1 MKKSNI
7 ILGSLA
13 SLIGLVGL
21 SGCND
26 FLNTHPQGTNSSDQ
40 YFANDY
46 QAVEALDG
54 IYAFYHQEDCFGR
67 EFFWEQGAACDV
79 VWGKNRS
86 YNTLATLKYTGDESP
101 LRDVWEYMQMCIQ
114 RSNWIIS
121 ELLGKEKEQKLTPI
135 ENRVLGE
142 AYFLRGFIHFYT
154 AYRYGT
160 DKQGVPFTRW
170 EDYEGGYDNS
180 IPKQRASVMENY
192 KLIIEDMDEA
202 IKRLPRYETYDA
214 ADRGRA
220 HQAAAV
226 GYKAKVYAY
235 WAAWDA
241 SKWSDVIAMVNELES
256 KYDRGLAD
264 SFSDLFSSDFSKFWS
279 REYLWTI
286 PSNGGSSG
294 GGTEFPGVI
303 LENKGWGV
311 YNGWG
316 QNKPSLDIY
325 EEMLKDGKG
334 NERLTKSIL
343 EYGQEFPFFGEKRKF
358 YSQSDLESGFQINKY
373 MEPFGHKD
381 ASQEGLVHTN
391 GNFPCARINF
401 PLLRFADCLLLRAEA
416 YLMTGNAAKAT
427 EDINRVR
434 VRSHLDPIKGT
445 ATTADLYHERR
456 CELAFEFSDH
466 LYDLKRWHL
475 SGDATLKE
483 LAAKELNSHP
493 RVRVYKNR
501 SNPDSSFTIEP
512 YNDYKDKAQYQD
524 YMIAFPYPSDVI
536 TNSNGKLKQNIGYA
550 K

>member
-1 MKKSNI
+1 MKSKNI
-7 ILGSLA
+7 ILSLTIA
-13 SLIGLVGL
+13 VGALTL
-21 SGCND
+21 SSCSD
-26 FLNTHPQGTNSSDQ
+26 FLDVKPQGVYYEGN
-40 YFANDY
+40 YFSNDARA
-46 QAVEALDG
+46 QESLDG
-54 IYAFYHQEDCFGR
+54 IYAFYHQEGGFGR
-67 EFFWEQGAACDV
+67 EFFWEQGAAGDV
-79 VWGKNRS
+79 VWGKSRS
-86 YNTLATLKYTGDESP
+86 YPTLATFKYTGNEGP
-101 LRDVWEYMQMCIQ
+101 LRDVWERFQYCIQ
-114 RSNWIIS
+114 RSNWVIS
-121 ELLGKEKEQKLTPI
+121 NLVRKEKSTKLTAI
-135 ENRVLGE
+135 ENRTLGE
-142 AYFLRGFIHFYT
+142 AYFLRGFMHFYL

-160 DKQGVPFTRW
+160 DKQGIPFTRW
-170 EDYEGGYDNS
+170 EDYADGYDFS
-180 IPKQRASVMENY
+180 VPEQRATVMENY
-192 KLIIEDMDEA
+192 RLIIEDLDKA
-202 IKRLPRYETYDA
+202 IKRLPRYESYGA

-235 WAAWDA
+235 WAAWDK
-241 SKWSDVIAMVNELES
+241 SKWSEVIKMVDELET

-264 SFSDLFSSDFSKFWS
+264 SFSSLFSSDFKDFWS

-286 PSNGGSSG
+286 PSNGGTFG
-294 GGTEFPGVI
+294 GGTEFPGVV

-325 EEMLKDGKG
+325 EELLKDGEG
-334 NERLTKSIL
+334 NERLTRSIL
-343 EYGQEFPFFGEKRKF
+343 EYGQEFMFFGEKRRF
-358 YSQSDLESGFQINKY
+358 YSSSDFESGFQINKY

-381 ASQEGLVHTN
+381 ATSRGYVHTN
-391 GNFPCARINF
+391 GNFPAARINF

-416 YLMTGNAAKAT
+416 YLMTGNATKAT
-427 EDINRVR
+427 EDINRIR
-434 VRSHLDPIKGT
+434 LRSKLEPLSDL

-493 RVRVYKNR
+493 RVRVYKER
-501 SNPDSSFTIEP
+501 SNPDSEYTVQP
-512 YNDYKDKAQYQD
+512 YNDYKDKATYQD

-536 TNSNGKLKQNIGYA
+536 VNSNGKLKQNAGYA

>member
-1 MKKSNI
+1 M
-7 ILGSLA
+7 LSL
-13 SLIGLVGL
+13 S
-21 SGCND
+21 SCDD
-26 FLNTHPQGTNSSDQ
+26 FLNVQPQGDNSSDQ
-40 YFANDY
+40 YFTNDY
-46 QAVEALDG
+46 QAIESLDG
-54 IYAFYHQEDCFGR
+54 VYAYYHQEGGFGR
-67 EFFWEQGAACDV
+67 EIFWEQGAACDI
-79 VWGKNRS
+79 VWGRGRS
-86 YNTLATLKYTGDESP
+86 YNTLATFKYTGNESP
-101 LRDVWEYMQMCIQ
+101 LRDVWERFQYCIQ
-114 RSNWIIS
+114 RSNWIVATLS
-121 ELLGKEKEQKLTPI
+121 EKEKNQKLTPI
-135 ENRVLGE
+135 ETRSLGE
-142 AYFLRGFIHFYT
+142 AYFLRGFLHFYL

-180 IPKQRASVMENY
+180 IPEQRASVMENY

-279 REYLWTI
+279 REYLWT
-286 PSNGGSSG
+286 
-294 GGTEFPGVI
+294 
-303 LENKGWGV
+303 
-311 YNGWG
+311 WG

-334 NERLTKSIL
+334 NERLTRSIL
-343 EYGQEFPFFGEKRKF
+343 EYGQEFPFFGETRRF
-358 YSQSDLESGFQINKY
+358 FSSSDLESGFQINKY
-373 MEPFGHKD
+373 MEPFGHKN
-381 ASQEGLVHTN
+381 ASNEGYVNAN
-391 GNFPCARINF
+391 GDFPSARINF

-501 SNPDSSFTIEP
+501 SEPDSPFTIEP